1 MKMLLSLLLLLLSLL
16 TGGGKSLTS
25 HTVRIA
31 TGAGTMKARVL
42 QPKKADAPVPGVLWI
57 HGNIGGQPRP
67 RLEHPPQPLGL
78 GTLPRGPVRI
88 GLREQIRLPRRP
100 ESKAARQRL
109 LEEFER
115 VLNAPALSSPA
126 SES

>member
-57 HGNIGGQPRP
+57 H
-67 RLEHPPQPLGL
+67 
-78 GTLPRGPVRI
+78 
-88 GLREQIRLPRRP
+88 
-100 ESKAARQRL
+100 
-109 LEEFER
+109 
-115 VLNAPALSSPA
+115 
-126 SES
+126 

>member
-25 HTVRIA
+25 RTVRIA

-57 HGNIGGQPRP
+57 H
-67 RLEHPPQPLGL
+67 
-78 GTLPRGPVRI
+78 
-88 GLREQIRLPRRP
+88 
-100 ESKAARQRL
+100 
-109 LEEFER
+109 
-115 VLNAPALSSPA
+115 
-126 SES
+126 